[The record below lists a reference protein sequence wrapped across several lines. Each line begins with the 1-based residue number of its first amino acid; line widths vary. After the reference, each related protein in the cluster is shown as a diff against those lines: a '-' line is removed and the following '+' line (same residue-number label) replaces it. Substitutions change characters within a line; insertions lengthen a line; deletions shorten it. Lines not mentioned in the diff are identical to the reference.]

1 LCSLKKS
8 QDLLQKLQCATQQ
21 LPSSAIK
28 VDNKKI
34 NMKKMVLLMALCAVV
49 PSIFSQNLDLNKSE
63 DLLTAYV
70 KIRGSLDPKEETVVY
85 DEGIIYSVVPNQP
98 IKPLFKFQMYNIGR
112 FEKTDS
118 GYQLI
123 TREMLAYQ
131 DLKTGAILNKWYNP
145 IIKDSVEVFHVWND
159 PVNSRNYAKDFY
171 LPMMKLSNN
180 RLCLYIDVP
189 LFYPSPLKKADWP
202 QNSRSDMYQAAELF
216 QFFVSEKD
224 IQNKKLKSVPFDI
237 AWNRFSDFLPW
248 MKMADNPGYLMYSSR
263 GSKLKGGWNELPQN
277 IKDFVLQTA
286 PEYQHAPD
294 KYVTPNM
301 TSWKYFKKVM
311 EGRKKN

>member
-1 LCSLKKS
+1 MKRIV
-8 QDLLQKLQCATQQ
+8 LLAVLYCMGTETFAQKL
-21 LPSSAIK
+21 
-28 VDNKKI
+28 
-34 NMKKMVLLMALCAVV
+34 
-49 PSIFSQNLDLNKSE
+49 DLAKSE

-70 KIRGSLDPKEETVVY
+70 KVRGSLDPKEETVVY
-85 DEGIIYSVVPNQP
+85 DEGVIYAVLPNQP

-131 DLKTGAILNKWYNP
+131 DLTTGQILNKWYNP
-145 IIKDSVEVFHVWND
+145 YTKDSVEVLHVWND
-159 PVNSRNYAKDFY
+159 PVNSRNEARGFSIPYTRLAND
-171 LPMMKLSNN
+171 
-180 RLCLYIDVP
+180 RLCFYIDVP

-224 IQNKKLKSVPFDI
+224 VQNKKLKSVPFDI

-248 MKMADNPGYLMYSSR
+248 MRMGDSPGHMMYSSR
-263 GSKLKGGWNELPQN
+263 GSKLKGGWNDLPQN
-277 IKDFVLQTA
+277 IKDFVLKTA

-294 KYVTPNM
+294 KYTAPNM

-311 EGRKKN
+311 EERKKVN